1 MLKKKFPLNDTD
13 SINDID
19 DINNIEDMNDI
30 KDINNSIKDENAFGT
45 LSNLNALNKL
55 LGFIIIILLWSAAS
69 YLLRLS
75 FLPSPIDVV
84 INTCNIFID
93 RILIHTAYSIYRI
106 LAGTAISI
114 ILGTVIGYIM
124 GFNKVADKLLSPVL
138 YLTYPIPKLALLP
151 IIMLFFG
158 LGDVSKIVVIVLI
171 VIFQVIVASRDAV
184 KNIPPE
190 TFHSLYSLGA
200 SNIDIFKKVIIPA
213 SLPGLFSSLRV
224 SFGTA
229 FSVLFFAET
238 FGAQYGLGYFI
249 MDSWMRVNYL
259 DMYSGILVL
268 SLCGFILFLLADKLE
283 KIKVKK
289 HSSLR

>member
-1 MLKKKFPLNDTD
+1 MLNKKSSLNGLGA
-13 SINDID
+13 
-19 DINNIEDMNDI
+19 INN
-30 KDINNSIKDENAFGT
+30 T
-45 LSNLNALNKL
+45 LCTLNALNKFI
-55 LGFIIIILLWSAAS
+55 GFVALFLLWSAAS
-69 YLLRLS
+69 YVLRLS
-75 FLPSPIDVV
+75 FLPSPIDVF
-84 INTCNIFID
+84 INTCNIFVEK
-93 RILIHTAYSIYRI
+93 ILIHTAYSIYRI

-114 ILGTVIGYIM
+114 VLGTVIGYLM
-124 GFNKVADKLLSPVL
+124 GFSKFADKLLSPVL

-151 IIMLFFG
+151 VIMLFFG
-158 LGDVSKIVVIVLI
+158 LGEASKIVIIVLI
-171 VIFQVIVASRDAV
+171 VVFQVIIATRDAV

-200 SNIDIFKKVIIPA
+200 SNIDIFKKIIIPA

-229 FSVLFFAET
+229 LSVLFFSET

-268 SLCGFILFLLADKLE
+268 SLYGFILFLLADMLE
-283 KIKVKK
+283 RSKVTKK
-289 HSSLR
+289 